1 MVKIRGRA
9 AALGAMLAVSALLL
23 GTELRRLRRPSS
35 PQSAGGGERARPEK
49 PAAYV
54 DNRVCLSC
62 HLEEG
67 RQWKESHHANAM
79 AVAQGPI
86 VRGDFENSEFKHHGV
101 TSRFFK
107 RGDRF
112 FVNTEGPGGAQA
124 DFEIKYTFGLEPL
137 QQYLIEIPGGR
148 LQPLS
153 IAWDGPNK
161 KWFHLLP
168 NEKTPPGDVL
178 HWTGRYQTANTM
190 CLVCHTTRFEKRYDP
205 GTDTFASR
213 WAEPNVS
220 CQSCHGPGEPHVEWE
235 TSQRRAGTPSLWS
248 PPGPRGLTV
257 DLKAERGRK
266 GMEICAPCHSRRSE
280 LMATPAPG
288 EPVLDSFLP
297 SLLVEGLYHPDG
309 QQLDEVYVD
318 ASFRQSRMFQSGVT
332 CINCHNPH
340 TGKLTL
346 EGNAVC
352 TQCHRADP
360 SPGFPLAV
368 GKFDS
373 PSHHFHKD
381 GSKGAQCAACH
392 MPARTY
398 MQIQH
403 RPDHSIR
410 VPRPDLSVKIGAP
423 NACTDCHAGK
433 TAQWAAS
440 VVAKWYGPLRKQGT
454 HYGEAFA
461 KARSGQTEGNE
472 TLAQLIADRQMPA
485 VVRASALAEI
495 RQDPSTG
502 AAQRI
507 QATRDTDPEVRAAAA
522 ESMTG
527 LPEAQRMAAL
537 GPLLTDP
544 ARAVRITAARNLS
557 SLPRDRL
564 DPGLRPAFQA
574 ALLEYIAA
582 QSVALDMPGAQFNL
596 AVLYENTGERNLA
609 EQHYL
614 GALRIDPDFTAAR
627 ANLAVFYSAQSRN
640 ADAERVLVEG
650 LKRRP
655 ELGELQYS
663 LGLLLA
669 EGNRMNDATDA
680 LARAAKLLPAR
691 ADVQYN
697 LGLALQQMERIGPA
711 EAALLAAQRLNPED
725 PSVPYALAIFYSK
738 TGRKPQALKWAETL
752 QSLRPGDPQIQRLI
766 ASLRANR

>member
-1 MVKIRGRA
+1 
-9 AALGAMLAVSALLL
+9 
-23 GTELRRLRRPSS
+23 
-35 PQSAGGGERARPEK
+35 
-49 PAAYV
+49 
-54 DNRVCLSC
+54 
-62 HLEEG
+62 
-67 RQWKESHHANAM
+67 
-79 AVAQGPI
+79 
-86 VRGDFENSEFKHHGV
+86 
-101 TSRFFK
+101 
-107 RGDRF
+107 
-112 FVNTEGPGGAQA
+112 
-124 DFEIKYTFGLEPL
+124 
-137 QQYLIEIPGGR
+137 
-148 LQPLS
+148 
-153 IAWDGPNK
+153 
-161 KWFHLLP
+161 
-168 NEKTPPGDVL
+168 
-178 HWTGRYQTANTM
+178 
-190 CLVCHTTRFEKRYDP
+190 
-205 GTDTFASR
+205 
-213 WAEPNVS
+213 
-220 CQSCHGPGEPHVEWE
+220 
-235 TSQRRAGTPSLWS
+235 
-248 PPGPRGLTV
+248 
-257 DLKAERGRK
+257 
-266 GMEICAPCHSRRSE
+266 
-280 LMATPAPG
+280 
-288 EPVLDSFLP
+288 
-297 SLLVEGLYHPDG
+297 
-309 QQLDEVYVD
+309 
-318 ASFRQSRMFQSGVT
+318 
-332 CINCHNPH
+332 
-340 TGKLTL
+340 
-346 EGNAVC
+346 
-352 TQCHRADP
+352 
-360 SPGFPLAV
+360 
-368 GKFDS
+368 
-373 PSHHFHKD
+373 
-381 GSKGAQCAACH
+381 
-392 MPARTY
+392 

-697 LGLALQQMERIGPA
+697 LGLALQQLERIGPA

-752 QSLRPGDPQIQRLI
+752 HSLRPGDPQIQRLI